1 MTESKRLSAKQM
13 LEQARREIEE
23 LSAEQAIELHVE
35 DDVVIVDIRDSA
47 EIAQSGGIP
56 GAFHAPRGSL
66 EFWIDPESPAH
77 KAVFSSGKKIVFHC
91 AGGGRSALAA
101 QTAQRMGVKG
111 VSHVKGGF
119 AAWKEA
125 GGPVKAPG
133 DAD

>member
-1 MTESKRLSAKQM
+1 MSEAKPVSANEM

-23 LSAEQAIELHVE
+23 LSAEQAIQLHVR

-47 EIAQSGGIP
+47 EIAATGSIP

-77 KAVFSSGKKIVFHC
+77 KEVFSSGKKIVFHC

-101 QTAQRMGVKG
+101 QTAQRMGMKG

-119 AAWKEA
+119 AAWREA
-125 GGPVKAPG
+125 GGPVQ
-133 DAD
+133 DEDNAD

>member
-1 MTESKRLSAKQM
+1 MTDSKPLSAKEM

-23 LSAEQAIELHVE
+23 LSADRAIELHVK

-47 EIAQSGGIP
+47 EVAELGGIP

-66 EFWIDPESPAH
+66 EFWIDPDSPAH
-77 KAVFSSGKKIVFHC
+77 KEVFSSGKHIVFHC
-91 AGGGRSALAA
+91 ASGGRSALAA
-101 QTAQRMGVKG
+101 QTAQRMGLQR

-125 GGPVKAPG
+125 GGPVTGKRG
-133 DAD
+133 EE